1 MADPANALA
10 TQIRNIEAKTG
21 QTITQMG
28 RLIVDS
34 GLKKHGEIRSMLM
47 ERLSL
52 GYGDANT
59 VAHLVAQAKA
69 PPASPDADPLDSIYA
84 GAKADLRP
92 LHDRVMKAVNAFGAF
107 EVAPKKSYLSLRRK
121 KQFVMVGPATKDA
134 DRDRPERQGP
144 AGRSTAEGGP
154 ARGHVPVQGA
164 HRLRRRGRQGID
176 RLDARRLRR
185 CRLISSPPL
194 IAWRTECPACCP
206 TSTPTACSNIRS
218 STPTGR

>member
-21 QTITQMG
+21 QTIAQMG

-69 PPASPDADPLDSIYA
+69 PPASTDADPLDAIYA

-107 EVAPKKSYLSLRRK
+107 EVAPKKSYLSLRRQ
-121 KQFVMVGPATKDA
+121 KQFLMVGPATKTQVEIGLNAKDLPADPRLQAVAPGGMCQYKVRIASAAEVDKALIGWMRTAYDA
-134 DRDRPERQGP
+134 
-144 AGRSTAEGGP
+144 AG
-154 ARGHVPVQGA
+154 
-164 HRLRRRGRQGID
+164 
-176 RLDARRLRR
+176 
-185 CRLISSPPL
+185 
-194 IAWRTECPACCP
+194 
-206 TSTPTACSNIRS
+206 
-218 STPTGR
+218 